1 MFEAL
6 DTKWSYMYSR
16 ILERLLALV
25 IYVITM
31 TVLLMSVYRFLENW
45 HLSDFNFFIGGA
57 LVLLVAVG
65 WGYIL
70 THIIFA
76 PKKQLED
83 KLSSLSNN
91 IIHELNIP
99 LSTIKANTSMLKK
112 SIDDEKTLKRLGRI
126 EDASVRLEKLYHEL
140 VYSIRKEMHTIEKES
155 FSLHDLLKERVH
167 VFQEQK
173 RNPFLLDI
181 ADYVIEVDKIGF
193 EQMIDNLISNAMKY
207 SKKKTPI
214 SLVLEGD
221 TLSIID
227 KGIGMSSTEL
237 LQVYE
242 RYFQVDETKEGA
254 GIGLALVKSYCDEQ
268 GIAIQ
273 IHSQNSVGTEV
284 RLNLQNVKV

>member
-1 MFEAL
+1 MPN
-6 DTKWSYMYSR
+6 R
-16 ILERLLALV
+16 VLERLLSLV

-83 KLSSLSNN
+83 KLTSLSNN

-112 SIDDEKTLKRLGRI
+112 GIEDEKILKRLGRI
-126 EDASVRLEKLYHEL
+126 EDASVRLEKLYNEL
-140 VYSIRKEMHTIEKES
+140 VYSIRKEMHSIEKES

-167 VFQEQK
+167 VFEEQK
-173 RNPFLLDI
+173 RNLFLLDI
-181 ADYVIEVDKIGF
+181 ADYTIEVDKIGF

-207 SKKKTPI
+207 SKKETPI
-214 SLVLEGD
+214 SLVLDGD
-221 TLSIID
+221 TLRIRD
-227 KGIGMSSTEL
+227 KGIGMSSTDL

-242 RYFQVDETKEGA
+242 RYYQADENKEGA
-254 GIGLALVKSYCDEQ
+254 GIGLSLVKSYCDEE
-268 GIAIQ
+268 GIEIQ
-273 IHSQNSVGTEV
+273 ILSQENVGTEV
-284 RLNLQNVKV
+284 RLNLKNVQL

>member
-1 MFEAL
+1 MH
-6 DTKWSYMYSR
+6 SR
-16 ILERLLALV
+16 MLERFLSLV

-83 KLSSLSNN
+83 KLTSLSNN

-112 SIDDEKTLKRLGRI
+112 GIEDEKTLKRLGRI
-126 EDASVRLEKLYHEL
+126 EDASVRLEKLYNEL

-155 FSLHDLLKERVH
+155 FSLYDLLKERVH
-167 VFQEQK
+167 VFEEQK

-181 ADYVIEVDKIGF
+181 TDTTIEVDKIGF
-193 EQMIDNLISNAMKY
+193 EQMIDNLLSNAMKY
-207 SKKKTPI
+207 SKKETLI
-214 SLVLEGD
+214 SIGLDED

-227 KGIGMSSTEL
+227 KGIGMSSMDL

-242 RYFQVDETKEGA
+242 RYYQADENREGA
-254 GIGLALVKSYCDEQ
+254 GIGLSLVKSYCDEQ
-268 GIAIQ
+268 GIEIQ
-273 IHSQNSVGTEV
+273 ILSQKNVGTEV
-284 RLNLQNVKV
+284 RLNLKNVNSI

>member
-1 MFEAL
+1 MH
-6 DTKWSYMYSR
+6 SR
-16 ILERLLALV
+16 MLERFLSLV

-83 KLSSLSNN
+83 KLTSLSNN

-112 SIDDEKTLKRLGRI
+112 GIEDEKTLKRLGRI
-126 EDASVRLEKLYHEL
+126 EDASVRLEKLYNEL

-167 VFQEQK
+167 VFEEQK

-181 ADYVIEVDKIGF
+181 ADYTIEVDKIGF

-207 SKKKTPI
+207 SKKETLI
-214 SLVLEGD
+214 SIGLDED

-227 KGIGMSSTEL
+227 KGIGMSSTDL

-242 RYFQVDETKEGA
+242 RYYQADENKEGA
-254 GIGLALVKSYCDEQ
+254 GIGLSLVKSYCDTEN
-268 GIAIQ
+268 IEIQ
-273 IHSQNSVGTEV
+273 IHSEKNVGTSV
-284 RLNLQNVKV
+284 KLYLQKVHIS

>member
-1 MFEAL
+1 MPNR
-6 DTKWSYMYSR
+6 M
-16 ILERLLALV
+16 LERLLSLV

-83 KLSSLSNN
+83 KLTSLSNN

-112 SIDDEKTLKRLGRI
+112 GIEDEKTLKRLGRI
-126 EDASVRLEKLYHEL
+126 EDASVRLEKLYNEL

-167 VFQEQK
+167 IFEEQK
-173 RNPFLLDI
+173 RNPFMLDI
-181 ADYVIEVDKIGF
+181 SDYTIEVDKIGF

-207 SKKKTPI
+207 SKKETLI
-214 SLVLEGD
+214 SIVLDGD
-221 TLSIID
+221 TLRIID
-227 KGIGMSSTEL
+227 KGIGMSSTDL

-242 RYFQVDETKEGA
+242 RYYQADENREGA
-254 GIGLALVKSYCDEQ
+254 GIGLSLVKSYCDEE
-268 GIAIQ
+268 GIEIQ
-273 IHSQNSVGTEV
+273 ILSQKSLGTEV
-284 RLNLQNVKV
+284 RLNLKNVKV

>member
-1 MFEAL
+1 M
-6 DTKWSYMYSR
+6 
-16 ILERLLALV
+16 LERLLSLA

-83 KLSSLSNN
+83 KLTSLSNN

-112 SIDDEKTLKRLGRI
+112 GIEDEKTLKRLGRI
-126 EDASVRLEKLYHEL
+126 EDASVRLEKLYNEL

-167 VFQEQK
+167 IFEEQK
-173 RNPFLLDI
+173 RNPFLLDV
-181 ADYVIEVDKIGF
+181 AEYTIEVDKIGF

-207 SKKKTPI
+207 SKKETLI
-214 SLVLEGD
+214 SIGLDED

-227 KGIGMSSTEL
+227 KGIGMSSTDL

-242 RYFQVDETKEGA
+242 RYYQADENREGA
-254 GIGLALVKSYCDEQ
+254 GIGLSLVKSYCDEQ
-268 GIAIQ
+268 GIEIQ
-273 IHSQNSVGTEV
+273 ILSQKNVGTEV
-284 RLNLQNVKV
+284 RLNLKNVNSI

>member
-1 MFEAL
+1 MH
-6 DTKWSYMYSR
+6 SR
-16 ILERLLALV
+16 MLERFLSLV

-70 THIIFA
+70 THMIFA

-83 KLSSLSNN
+83 KLTSLSKN
-91 IIHELNIP
+91 IIHELNVP

-112 SIDDEKTLKRLGRI
+112 GIEDEKTLKRLGRI
-126 EDASVRLEKLYHEL
+126 EDASVRLEKLYNEL

-167 VFQEQK
+167 IFEEQK
-173 RNPFLLDI
+173 RNPFLLDV
-181 ADYVIEVDKIGF
+181 AEYTIEVDKIGF

-207 SKKKTPI
+207 SKKETLI
-214 SLVLEGD
+214 SIGLDED

-227 KGIGMSSTEL
+227 KGIGMSSTDL

-242 RYFQVDETKEGA
+242 RYYQADENREGA
-254 GIGLALVKSYCDEQ
+254 GIGLSLVKSYCDEQ
-268 GIAIQ
+268 GIEIQ
-273 IHSQNSVGTEV
+273 ILSQKNVGTEV
-284 RLNLQNVKV
+284 RLNLKNVNSI

>member
-1 MFEAL
+1 MANR
-6 DTKWSYMYSR
+6 M
-16 ILERLLALV
+16 LERLLSLV

-83 KLSSLSNN
+83 KLTSLSNN

-112 SIDDEKTLKRLGRI
+112 GIEDEKTLKRLGRI
-126 EDASVRLEKLYHEL
+126 EDASVRLEKLYNEL

-155 FSLHDLLKERVH
+155 ISLHDLLKERVH
-167 VFQEQK
+167 VFEEQK
-173 RNPFLLDI
+173 RNPFSLDVF
-181 ADYVIEVDKIGF
+181 DYKIEVDKIGF
-193 EQMIDNLISNAMKY
+193 EQIIDNLLSNAMKY
-207 SKKKTPI
+207 SKKEMPI
-214 SLVLEGD
+214 SIVLDED

-227 KGIGMSSTEL
+227 KGIGMSSTDL

-242 RYFQVDETKEGA
+242 RYYQADENQEGA
-254 GIGLALVKSYCDEQ
+254 GIGLALVKSYCNEQ
-268 GIAIQ
+268 DIEIQ
-273 IHSQNSVGTEV
+273 IVSQENVGTEV
-284 RLNLQNVKV
+284 RLNLKNVKV

>member
-1 MFEAL
+1 MPNR
-6 DTKWSYMYSR
+6 M
-16 ILERLLALV
+16 LERLLSLV

-83 KLSSLSNN
+83 KLTSLSNN

-112 SIDDEKTLKRLGRI
+112 GIEDEKTLKRLGRI
-126 EDASVRLEKLYHEL
+126 EDASVRLEKLYNEL
-140 VYSIRKEMHTIEKES
+140 IYSIRKEMHTIEKES
-155 FSLHDLLKERVH
+155 FSLHNLLKERVH
-167 VFQEQK
+167 VFEEQK

-181 ADYVIEVDKIGF
+181 ADYTIEVDKIGF

-207 SKKKTPI
+207 SKKETPI
-214 SLVLEGD
+214 SIVLDED
-221 TLSIID
+221 TLRIID
-227 KGIGMSSTEL
+227 KGIGMSSTDL

-242 RYFQVDETKEGA
+242 RYYQADENREGA
-254 GIGLALVKSYCDEQ
+254 GIGLALVKSYCDAEN
-268 GIAIQ
+268 IEIQ
-273 IHSQNSVGTEV
+273 IHSEKNVGTEV
-284 RLNLQNVKV
+284 RLNLKNVKV